1 MNRIIAFVYIVAALA
16 VFSSCAKAPAPSSQS
31 GDDYSVNEN
40 NTSEQKRKETKSV
53 DSDDSGDTSFRIT
66 DYDNEPQGD
75 YIGVFYDG
83 NFYGWVSQIRH
94 EDEINSYIEQGDYIG
109 ESKEKQ
115 IVYEGT
121 YDEIVD
127 GLDDWEPDSDLECN
141 GLNAGTPLYRL
152 GDYIVAVYD
161 TPVEDG
167 TVVAHESDGTQ
178 KDIPLYVYGHIY
190 RKGK

>member
-1 MNRIIAFVYIVAALA
+1 MNRIITFLCMLAALV
-16 VFSSCAKAPAPSSQS
+16 VFSSCAKAPASSSQS

-40 NTSEQKRKETKSV
+40 ITAEQEPVSG

-83 NFYGWVSQIRH
+83 NFYGWVSQIRN

-121 YDEIVD
+121 YDEVVD

-161 TPVEDG
+161 KPVEDG
-167 TVVAHESDGTQ
+167 TVIAHESDGTQ
-178 KDIPLYVYGHIY
+178 ENIPLYVYGHIY
-190 RKGK
+190 RKGE